1 MKVKNGKK
9 KELKQ
14 GKIDFIEERRK
25 LMRYAD
31 YDSKVFTTLDL
42 ERIKKYFEGDIK
54 KNQEELSDF
63 IERAE
68 KRLEWVTECEANKNY
83 SILGRTMKDG
93 KNKLILLIIR
103 YPDGT
108 QRDERYSFSK
118 ISEMRSKLEELKETH
133 AEVDWSKF
141 CEDI

>member
-1 MKVKNGKK
+1 
-9 KELKQ
+9 
-14 GKIDFIEERRK
+14 
-25 LMRYAD
+25 MRYAD
-31 YDSKVFTTLDL
+31 YDSKVFTTVDL
-42 ERIKKYFEGDIK
+42 ERFKKYFEGDIK
-54 KNQEELSDF
+54 KKQEELSDF

-68 KRLEWVTECEANKNY
+68 KRLQWVTECEANKNY
-83 SILGRTMKDG
+83 SILGRAMKDG

-141 CEDI
+141 CEEI

>member
-1 MKVKNGKK
+1 
-9 KELKQ
+9 
-14 GKIDFIEERRK
+14 
-25 LMRYAD
+25 
-31 YDSKVFTTLDL
+31 
-42 ERIKKYFEGDIK
+42 
-54 KNQEELSDF
+54 
-63 IERAE
+63 
-68 KRLEWVTECEANKNY
+68 
-83 SILGRTMKDG
+83 MKDG

-118 ISEMRSKLEELKETH
+118 ISEMRSKWEELKETH